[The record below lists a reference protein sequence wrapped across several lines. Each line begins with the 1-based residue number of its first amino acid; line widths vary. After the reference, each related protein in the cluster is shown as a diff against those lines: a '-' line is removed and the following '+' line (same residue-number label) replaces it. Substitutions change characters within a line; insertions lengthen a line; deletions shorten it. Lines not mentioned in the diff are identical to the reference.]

1 MQEFVFVYLGKG
13 VESFTCPIQ
22 TVGSVIISAK
32 TANKAQKVER
42 SAIVNHAIA
51 NGHLI
56 VCDAPQLPKV
66 ESFAP
71 TVENPPKR

>member
-22 TVGSVIISAK
+22 TIGSVIISAK
-32 TANKAQKVER
+32 TAQKVER